1 MTHEHHH
8 HERTVTSLN
17 KAFILGIALNVAFV
31 VVEFAVGLCYGS
43 MGLLSDAGHNLSD
56 VASLLLA
63 MLAFRLAQAQATP
76 RYTYGYKKSTVLISL
91 LNSVILL
98 IAVGVIVAESIGRML
113 HPEPVVGGA
122 IAWTAGV
129 GVAINGFT
137 AWLFMKDKDRDLNVK
152 GAYLHMAADALVS
165 VGVLVSGLVIS
176 WTGWTIVDPVVGLVV
191 AAVIVA
197 SVWSLTHDGVPG
209 EIDVAAIGRK
219 MTDVPGVKAVHH
231 IHVWAISTTENA
243 LTAHVVLESLSC
255 MEEVKHD
262 LKDLLNHAG
271 IPHATLEFE
280 SVAERCDEFAPAM
293 AGKVGDEFTACALA
307 WVKQTL
313 RDHHRIIFEGN
324 GYSQEWEQ
332 EAERRGLPNLKTTP
346 DALPTM
352 VKPENV
358 AFFDKYGVLNEA
370 EVHARYVSKAEQYSK
385 LLNIEANTM
394 VYMARSLY
402 LPALFDYSGDIATSV
417 ATKAELGIEA
427 TAEKELVKTLT
438 NGINA
443 IYEATADLES
453 NNADARA
460 IEDPQAQCDA
470 YRDAVI
476 PSMEHLRASVDA
488 MEKICGADYWPVP
501 SYNSLLFWV

>member
-31 VVEFAVGLCYGS
+31 VVEFAVGLSYGS

-113 HPEPVVGGA
+113 HPAPVEGGA

-137 AWLFMKDKDRDLNVK
+137 AWLFLKDKDRDLNVK

-197 SVWSLTHDGVPG
+197 SVWSLTRQP
-209 EIDVAAIGRK
+209 A
-219 MTDVPGVKAVHH
+219 
-231 IHVWAISTTENA
+231 
-243 LTAHVVLESLSC
+243 
-255 MEEVKHD
+255 
-262 LKDLLNHAG
+262 
-271 IPHATLEFE
+271 
-280 SVAERCDEFAPAM
+280 SVARRRSR
-293 AGKVGDEFTACALA
+293 GD
-307 WVKQTL
+307 
-313 RDHHRIIFEGN
+313 
-324 GYSQEWEQ
+324 
-332 EAERRGLPNLKTTP
+332 RRGRDRAEDDGRSGREGRSPHPCLGYQYDGKRP
-346 DALPTM
+346 DGPCRAR
-352 VKPENV
+352 KPV
-358 AFFDKYGVLNEA
+358 PYGGGE
-370 EVHARYVSKAEQYSK
+370 
-385 LLNIEANTM
+385 T
-394 VYMARSLY
+394 RSER
-402 LPALFDYSGDIATSV
+402 PP
-417 ATKAELGIEA
+417 EPCR
-427 TAEKELVKTLT
+427 
-438 NGINA
+438 NPPC
-443 IYEATADLES
+443 
-453 NNADARA
+453 DAR
-460 IEDPQAQCDA
+460 I
-470 YRDAVI
+470 RVRGRAVRRPARLI
-476 PSMEHLRASVDA
+476 CPSGPNRSV
-488 MEKICGADYWPVP
+488 
-501 SYNSLLFWV
+501 